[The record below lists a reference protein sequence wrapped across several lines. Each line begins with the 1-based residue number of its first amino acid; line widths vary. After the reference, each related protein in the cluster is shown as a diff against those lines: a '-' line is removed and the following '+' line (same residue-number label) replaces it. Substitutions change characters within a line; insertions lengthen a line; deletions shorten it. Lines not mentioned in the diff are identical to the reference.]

1 MCPLE
6 LAKMSREME
15 SWKNATPMDPVDAGP
30 GVASDIN
37 AQGVHECVPQ
47 PGTST
52 MEKLMETKTVPCS
65 KFKKVQAQ
73 LEIANGLVD
82 HYKYRLDMEE
92 EKVEE
97 VKKDYEER
105 ISEVSKWWKNKIYM
119 EGSRPGILLKRA
131 MQNAK
136 Q

>member
-1 MCPLE
+1 M
-6 LAKMSREME
+6 K
-15 SWKNATPMDPVDAGP
+15 
-30 GVASDIN
+30 
-37 AQGVHECVPQ
+37 
-47 PGTST
+47 
-52 MEKLMETKTVPCS
+52 
-65 KFKKVQAQ
+65 
-73 LEIANGLVD
+73 
-82 HYKYRLDMEE
+82 E